1 MKEKF
6 FYLTKPSI
14 GGGGGYLIPFE
25 SGLEGIANE
34 IDAMIRDG
42 DIGEDLLITI
52 MEHEREEF
60 NTAPEFMGW

>member
-14 GGGGGYLIPFE
+14 GGGGYLVPFE
-25 SGLEGIANE
+25 KGLEDIPNE

-42 DIGEDLLITI
+42 NVGEDLLITI
-52 MEHEREEF
+52 VEHDREEF
-60 NTAPEFMGW
+60 DNATEFMGW